1 MSLCLV
7 VNFIFLRARIRED
20 WQQFIQ
26 SVDAFEIPTGGPVTA
41 EEFRRIA
48 LVVALAISNPREWW
62 IQFFFYDIDL
72 FISSQKKQSGMLPV
86 LLIVSRMFALVL
98 MGTIPPRIP
107 GSLSFLQIPILE
119 T

>member
-1 MSLCLV
+1 M

-26 SVDAFEIPTGGPVTA
+26 SVDASEIPTGGPVTA

-62 IQFFFYDIDL
+62 IQFFSMILICL
-72 FISSQKKQSGMLPV
+72 FPHRKNRVGCYP
-86 LLIVSRMFALVL
+86 FC
-98 MGTIPPRIP
+98 
-107 GSLSFLQIPILE
+107 
-119 T
+119 

>member
-1 MSLCLV
+1 V

-26 SVDAFEIPTGGPVTA
+26 SVDASEIPTGGPVTA

-62 IQFFFYDIDL
+62 IQFFFSMI
-72 FISSQKKQSGMLPV
+72 
-86 LLIVSRMFALVL
+86 LIC
-98 MGTIPPRIP
+98 
-107 GSLSFLQIPILE
+107 SFPHRKNRVGCYPFC
-119 T
+119 